1 MSEQRLL
8 LIQQQKVSLKKQLSK
23 LDVEYNNL
31 KMKLE
36 KELKEKQIKEHELQQ
51 KMKNEKNLNSA
62 KQSNVDKLVS
72 LEYLELKSFKKR
84 ASARYCTHFKS
95 WPEIS
100 PTSTAK

>member
-1 MSEQRLL
+1 MSEQRQL
-8 LIQQQKVSLKKQLSK
+8 LIHQQKVSLKKQLSK

-31 KMKLE
+31 RMKFE

-72 LEYLELKSFKKR
+72 IFCTCKFNLKK
-84 ASARYCTHFKS
+84 
-95 WPEIS
+95 
-100 PTSTAK
+100 